1 MEHNDPPAHAAVRP
15 GAPEVA
21 SPFWGWDDVAPSDTT
36 LPTGTTSDVTA
47 ALDGIRALLRLM
59 GEDPDRPGLV
69 GTPARVVRAYLEM
82 AARPGNPGH
91 DLAVVFADIDH
102 TTTPVVVGPVPFV
115 SLCEHHLLPFTGEAW
130 VAYVP
135 SAGRVVGLSKLPRT
149 VRHYA
154 ARPQVQERLTQQIA
168 EAIDTHLQP
177 AGVGVLVRGDHTCM
191 SLRGTRTHGARMTT
205 TNLRGTL
212 AHPPLR
218 SLFIDA
224 TKEG

>member
-1 MEHNDPPAHAAVRP
+1 VTTAEQEH
-15 GAPEVA
+15 G
-21 SPFWGWDDVAPSDTT
+21 FWQWADVAPVDTT
-36 LPTGTTSDVTA
+36 LPEGRHEDVVN
-47 ALDGIRALLRLM
+47 ALRGIHALLRLM
-59 GEDPDRPGLV
+59 GEDPDRPGLT

-82 AARPGNPGH
+82 AARPGDPGH

-102 TTTPVVVGPVPFV
+102 TNTPVVVGPIPFV

-135 SAGRVVGLSKLPRT
+135 STGRVVGLSKLPRT

-168 EAIDTHLQP
+168 EAVDTYLEP

-191 SLRGTRTHGARMTT
+191 SLRGARTSGARMTT
-205 TNLRGTL
+205 TDLRGTL
-212 AHPPLR
+212 AHQPLR
-218 SLFIDA
+218 NLFIDA
-224 TKEG
+224 TKEGGTR